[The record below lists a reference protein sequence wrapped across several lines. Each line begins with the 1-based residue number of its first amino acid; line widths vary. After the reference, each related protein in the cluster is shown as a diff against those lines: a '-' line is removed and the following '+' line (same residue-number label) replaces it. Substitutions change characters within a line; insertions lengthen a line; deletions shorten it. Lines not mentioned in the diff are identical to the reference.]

1 MKIENR
7 YFRVTNLNL
16 AVFLYALDQQITG
29 INPVNGEQKEF
40 VFIRTP
46 YLEELEHLYKFG
58 DKSDER
64 LLVSVH
70 KYEMARKELLDR
82 LND

>member
-1 MKIENR
+1 MKIDNR

-16 AVFLYALDQQITG
+16 AVFLYALDQPITG
-29 INPVNGEQKEF
+29 INPVNSSQKEF

-46 YLEELEHLYKFG
+46 YLEELEYLYKFG
-58 DKSDER
+58 DRGDDR

>member
-1 MKIENR
+1 MKIDNR
-7 YFRVTNLNL
+7 YARITNLSL
-16 AVFLYALDQQITG
+16 AIFLYALDQQIVG
-29 INPVNGEQKEF
+29 INPVKEEQKEF
-40 VFIRTP
+40 MFLKTP
-46 YLEELEHLYKFG
+46 YLEELEYLYKFG
-58 DKSDER
+58 DRGDQR